1 MYRKVEDFLEDWT
14 IASEGTANVFKAIT
28 DEKLDQSIV
37 ADHSTLGWLAWHLVG
52 AAGAFGQFA
61 GFNVQG
67 PAHNAPQPTSAKEIS
82 DAYEALAQAIKE
94 EAAKLSDEDLLGEVK
109 SFTGETQRGKLLRA
123 LIDHQTHHRGQMTVL
138 LRQAGLAVPPIMGPT
153 KEMRG

>member
-14 IASEGTANVFKAIT
+14 IASEGTANVFKALT

-67 PAHNAPQPTSAKEIS
+67 PGHNDPQPTSAKEIS
-82 DAYEALAQAIKE
+82 DAYEALAKR
-94 EAAKLSDEDLLGEVK
+94 LRRS
-109 SFTGETQRGKLLRA
+109 SETN
-123 LIDHQTHHRGQMTVL
+123 
-138 LRQAGLAVPPIMGPT
+138 
-153 KEMRG
+153 